1 MDLQL
6 HGTVTIVTGGSS
18 GIGLATVKSLL
29 DEGARVATCAR
40 DVNRL
45 EQALEDS
52 SYKDEILIKG
62 CDVRDR
68 QQVESFISEVVKR
81 FGQIDGLVNNAGQS
95 RMASLDQVTWEDWR
109 DELELKFGSVIHPLE
124 QALPWLRKSPVG
136 SVVNVNAVLARQPES
151 RLITTS
157 AARAGVLNLSKSLSN
172 ELAGDGV
179 RVNSVCLGLIE
190 SQQWR
195 RRFTES
201 GTNLSWEDWIKTLA
215 VDRAIPM
222 KRLGT
227 PREVASAIVFLL
239 SPRAS
244 YITGASLDVCGGTS
258 RYV

>member
-95 RMASLDQVTWEDWR
+95 RMASLDQVIR
-109 DELELKFGSVIHPLE
+109 
-124 QALPWLRKSPVG
+124 
-136 SVVNVNAVLARQPES
+136 
-151 RLITTS
+151 
-157 AARAGVLNLSKSLSN
+157 
-172 ELAGDGV
+172 
-179 RVNSVCLGLIE
+179 
-190 SQQWR
+190 
-195 RRFTES
+195 
-201 GTNLSWEDWIKTLA
+201 SW
-215 VDRAIPM
+215 
-222 KRLGT
+222 
-227 PREVASAIVFLL
+227 F
-239 SPRAS
+239 
-244 YITGASLDVCGGTS
+244 
-258 RYV
+258 